1 MENIFKK
8 IIVHFDE
15 IGLKG
20 KNQPFF
26 VKQVIKNI
34 EQKLGLGVKA
44 SRAEGK
50 LQIELP
56 SNADI
61 KKMINLLKFTPGV
74 STINP
79 GLQCLSEM
87 DQIEKQALAVVHFYK
102 QNTFKI
108 ETTRSYKPFELNSL
122 QVSSQVGAYVLQN
135 ADFELKVDVH
145 KPELTVKVEV
155 AKRKT
160 FVLGKKEKGL
170 GGLPVGTA
178 GKVICLLSGGLD
190 SPVAGFQMM
199 KRGAEVIFV
208 HFHNQ
213 TINKVGVQ
221 NKIKK
226 LVTQLSKVQG
236 SCKLIIVPFSDLQ
249 KSVIAH
255 IPADV
260 RMIVYRRLMYRIA
273 EQIAVENKVQALV
286 AGDSLAQVAS
296 QTMENLQVIYQATSM
311 LKFAPLIG
319 MNKNEIINIAEQIGT
334 YAISIEPYEDC
345 CSLMIAKHPQTRAK
359 LEEVLKVEQNL
370 EVNDLISQAIN
381 MSEISEFKAN

>member
-1 MENIFKK
+1 
-8 IIVHFDE
+8 
-15 IGLKG
+15 
-20 KNQPFF
+20 
-26 VKQVIKNI
+26 
-34 EQKLGLGVKA
+34 
-44 SRAEGK
+44 
-50 LQIELP
+50 
-56 SNADI
+56 
-61 KKMINLLKFTPGV
+61 MINLLKFTPGV

-87 DQIEKQALAVVHFYK
+87 DQIEKQALAVVDFYK
-102 QNTFKI
+102 PKTFKI

>member
-87 DQIEKQALAVVHFYK
+87 DQIEKQALAVVDFYK
-102 QNTFKI
+102 PKTFKI

>member
-26 VKQVIKNI
+26 VKQLIKNI
-34 EQKLGLGVKA
+34 EQKLGLGVRA

-56 SNADI
+56 LNADI
-61 KKMINLLKFTPGV
+61 KNMISLLKFTPGV

-79 GLQCLSEM
+79 GLQCISEM
-87 DQIEKQALAVVHFYK
+87 DQIEKQALAVINFYK
-102 QNTFKI
+102 PKTFKI
-108 ETTRSYKPFELNSL
+108 ETTRSYKPFELNSME
-122 QVSSQVGAYVLQN
+122 VSSQVGAYVLQN
-135 ADFELKVDVH
+135 VDFELKVDVH
-145 KPELTVKVEV
+145 NPELTVKVEV
-155 AKRKT
+155 AKSKT
-160 FVLGKKEKGL
+160 FVLGEKQKGL

-226 LVTQLSKVQG
+226 LVAQLGKVQEP
-236 SCKLIIVPFSDLQ
+236 SKLIIVPFADLQ
-249 KSVIAH
+249 KAVISQ
-255 IPADV
+255 IPSDV

-273 EQIAVENKVQALV
+273 EQIAFKNNAKALV
-286 AGDSLAQVAS
+286 TGDSLAQVAS
-296 QTMENLQVIYQATSM
+296 QTMENLHVIYQATAM
-311 LKFAPLIG
+311 LKFSPLIG
-319 MNKNEIINIAEQIGT
+319 MNKNEIMNIAEQIGT

-345 CSLMIAKHPQTRAK
+345 CSLMISKHPQTRAR
-359 LEEVLKVEQNL
+359 LDEVLKVEQAL
-370 EVNDLISQAIN
+370 EVDELIDQAIDT
-381 MSEISEFKAN
+381 SELVEFKAN